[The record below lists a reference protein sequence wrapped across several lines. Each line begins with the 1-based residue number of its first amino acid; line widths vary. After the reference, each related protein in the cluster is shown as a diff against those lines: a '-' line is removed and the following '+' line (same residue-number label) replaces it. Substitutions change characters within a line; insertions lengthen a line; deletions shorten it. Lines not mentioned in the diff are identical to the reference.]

1 MNKIA
6 KFFRF
11 RELNTDFKTEIIAGV
26 TTFATLAYIMIVIPQ
41 ILSTVGIPA
50 DVALVSTV
58 CMTFIGCMLMGFV
71 ANRPFA
77 VAPLLAE
84 NVFLVYTIVP
94 MFGENQWQAA
104 FGAVFVS
111 AVILFLLTIFNIR
124 IWLVNSI
131 PSCIKYAF
139 TAGLGFYLA
148 GIGLKG
154 INGLGIIKVT
164 NDSLSIGN
172 FTDIHTLLTITGVVI
187 LLILSARGV
196 KISMLA
202 GIVIITLLALA
213 FGITT
218 VPENIMSFPP
228 SLSPVFLKAD
238 VTSVLNIKAI
248 PVIFI
253 ILVLMFVDTMGTLI
267 GVSSKSGLL
276 NKKGNLPG
284 IKRPMLC
291 DSAST
296 LIGSSICAITSG
308 VYLESTSGIVAGG
321 KSGLTVVVTGIL
333 FLSGLFFAPLFQM
346 IPLEACHAVLIMIGI
361 MMLSVI
367 KFINF
372 DDMTESI
379 PAVITIFL
387 MAFSLNIGV
396 AVASGFVL
404 YPVLKICT
412 GKKHELNTPVWILF
426 AASCIFFALYR
437 F

>member
-1 MNKIA
+1 MNKITDFF
-6 KFFRF
+6 KFK
-11 RELNTDFKTEIIAGV
+11 ELNTDLKTEIIAGV
-26 TTFATLAYIMIVIPQ
+26 TTFATLAYIMIVIPK
-41 ILSTVGIPA
+41 ILSSAGMPA

-58 CMTFIGCMLMGFV
+58 CMTFIGCVLMGFV

-84 NVFLVYTIVP
+84 NVFLAYTIVP
-94 MFGENQWQAA
+94 MFGEGQWQTA
-104 FGAVFVS
+104 FGAVAVS
-111 AVILFLLTIFNIR
+111 AVILFLLTVFNIR
-124 IWLVNSI
+124 VWLVNSI

-154 INGLGIIKVT
+154 SNGLGIIKVAE
-164 NDSLSIGN
+164 DSLSIGN
-172 FTDIHTLLTITGVVI
+172 FTDIHTVLTITGVVI
-187 LLILSARGV
+187 LLILNARGV

-202 GIVIITLLALA
+202 GIIIVTLLAMA
-213 FGITT
+213 FGITS
-218 VPENIMSFPP
+218 VPENIMSVPP

-238 VTSVLNIKAI
+238 VAGVLDL
-248 PVIFI
+248 I

-267 GVSSKSGLL
+267 GAASKANLL
-276 NKKGNLPG
+276 DEKGNLPE
-284 IKRPMLC
+284 IKKPMMC
-291 DSAST
+291 DSVST

-321 KSGLTVVVTGIL
+321 KSGLTVIITGIL

-361 MMLSVI
+361 MMISVI

-372 DDMTESI
+372 DDMTECI